1 MNDPIQLVCLPLN
14 QHPAIVDSLAT
25 CAICGETVATTNASL
40 KAFRDLVASNPPDT
54 PHQIICVGCFGK
66 QMSDDMI
73 INPPTAGQ
81 LEEIRN
87 VLEQRRTA

>member
-1 MNDPIQLVCLPLN
+1 MNDPLQLVCLPLN

-40 KAFRDLVASNPPDT
+40 KAFREVVASEPADT
-54 PHQIICVGCFGK
+54 PHYIICVSCFVK
-66 QMSDDMI
+66 QKPDAMI

>member
-1 MNDPIQLVCLPLN
+1 MNDPLQLVCLPLN

-40 KAFRDLVASNPPDT
+40 KAFREVAASEPSDT
-54 PHQIICVGCFGK
+54 PHHIICIGCFVK
-66 QMSDDMI
+66 QKPDAMI

-81 LEEIRN
+81 LEEIRD
-87 VLEQRRTA
+87 VLEQRRMA